1 MMFDDFPERWHHSGD
16 CLDCLQH
23 EAGRSQR
30 KHNVLRHWMTG
41 PQGHGQHGNMQLSYK
56 IRYLSWN
63 PDWWFG
69 TWFFF
74 PYIGNNNPNW
84 LQYYF
89 SEGWLDH
96 QPVYISIYIMG
107 KWLVPMS
114 AGLCRKCW
122 INVYAITIHREYHAE
137 YPSYDRFLRSKSWS
151 SDVRIHLG
159 LRDGFSTT

>member
-1 MMFDDFPERWHHSGD
+1 MIFLERLHHSGD

-84 LQYYF
+84 LSFF
-89 SEGWLDH
+89 SEVWNH
-96 QPVYISIYIMG
+96 QPGYLLKSHFDDYVILYYKTVNVKKQWWTSNGPFCWKPILLIKRIVFSLEGLNGVSKKPTQSSKNWVYQNMG
-107 KWLVPMS
+107 
-114 AGLCRKCW
+114 
-122 INVYAITIHREYHAE
+122 I
-137 YPSYDRFLRSKSWS
+137 
-151 SDVRIHLG
+151 
-159 LRDGFSTT
+159 